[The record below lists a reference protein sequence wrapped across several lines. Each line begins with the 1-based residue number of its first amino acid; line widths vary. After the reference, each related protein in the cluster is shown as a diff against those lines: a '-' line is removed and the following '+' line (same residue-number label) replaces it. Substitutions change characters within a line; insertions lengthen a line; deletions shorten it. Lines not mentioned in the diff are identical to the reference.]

1 MKMDSKQRRTW
12 AEIDLSAAEE
22 NFRLIRG
29 AMRPQTALC
38 CVIKADAYGHGA
50 VQLAQLYEKL
60 GADWFAVSN
69 IEEAVQLRRSG
80 IGKPVLILGYTPP
93 ACAGELAEMNISQC
107 VYSEEYGTALEACA
121 AEENVTVK
129 IHLKMDT
136 GMGRIGF
143 RCRREEASD
152 SDELSEALKLCR
164 MPHLE
169 PEGIFTHFAVADEGE
184 GGEEYT
190 RRQYACFCRAIRTLE
205 EGGIRFRLRHCSNSA
220 AILDYPEF
228 QLDMVRAGVILY
240 GLQPSGALRRP
251 LPLRPVMSVKSV
263 ISHLKTLEPGDAVSY
278 GCTFTAK
285 QRLRAATVP
294 IGYADGFWR
303 ENAGKTCICVQGRP
317 VRILGRVCMDQL
329 MVDVTG
335 IEGLSVGDEVTVF
348 GSAPA
353 QTVEQI
359 AANCGTIGYEIL
371 CALGARVPRVYLRNG
386 KICYIRDNNLSIRT
400 WEEEK

>member
-1 MKMDSKQRRTW
+1 MEMDSKQRRAW

-22 NFRLIRG
+22 NFRRIRITV
-29 AMRPQTALC
+29 RPRTALC

-50 VQLAQLYEKL
+50 VQLARFYEKL

-69 IEEAVQLRRSG
+69 IEEAVQLRRG
-80 IGKPVLILGYTPP
+80 GVEKPVLILGYTPP
-93 ACAGELAEMNISQC
+93 ACAKELAELNISQC
-107 VYSEEYGTALEACA
+107 VYSEEYGMALSHCA

-143 RCRREEASD
+143 RCRSEEPSPA
-152 SDELSEALKLCR
+152 DELQNALTVCR
-164 MPHLE
+164 APHLE
-169 PEGIFTHFAVADEGE
+169 PEGIFTHFAAADEGKN
-184 GGEEYT
+184 GEDYT
-190 RRQYACFCRAIRTLE
+190 RRQFACFCRAFRTLE
-205 EGGIRFRLRHCSNSA
+205 ESGVRFRLHHCANSA
-220 AILDYPEF
+220 AILDYPEY

-240 GLQPSGALRRP
+240 GLQPSGALHHP

-278 GCTFTAK
+278 GCTFTAEN
-285 QRLRAATVP
+285 RLRAATVP

-303 ENAGKTCICVQGRP
+303 ENAEKTCLCVNGQP

-335 IEGLSVGDEVTVF
+335 QEGLSVGDEVTVF
-348 GSAPA
+348 GSSPA

-359 AANCGTIGYEIL
+359 AENCGTIGYEIV
-371 CALGARVPRVYLRNG
+371 CSLGARVPRIYFYRG
-386 KICYIRDNNLSIRT
+386 KIDQILDNLLR
-400 WEEEK
+400 EETK